1 MIKTEVD
8 INQQLKTKIS
18 IALNYIF
25 WGAGCALQNKG
36 SYKKSYS
43 LKL

>member
-25 WGAGCALQNKG
+25 WAQGVPNKI
-36 SYKKSYS
+36 KDRTEKVIR
-43 LKL
+43 

>member
-8 INQQLKTKIS
+8 INQQLKAKIS

-25 WGAGCALQNKG
+25 WVQDVPNKIKDRT
-36 SYKKSYS
+36 KKDIR
-43 LKL
+43 